1 MADDIV
7 MYVFWSVTGFVSLQK
22 RPFLL
27 ALRRLGRFVSFRN
40 IPSGEVTDV
49 FAGYGLSVSVSLKKL
64 QNLYGT
70 WNVDLWERP

>member
-7 MYVFWSVTGFVSLQK
+7 MYVFWSVTGFVSLRK

-40 IPSGEVTDV
+40 VPSGEERGETDV
-49 FAGYGLSVSVSLKKL
+49 FAGYGFVCEKKKISKADIINSL
-64 QNLYGT
+64 
-70 WNVDLWERP
+70 